1 MDPLFNWLKDHYD
14 MKGNVALGWVLA
26 IAGASLISA
35 LAAALVSENI
45 FSSSKYTFPVPNSFY
60 SSLNTWCVL
69 AASANIFKTVDI

>member
-35 LAAALVSENI
+35 LLAALVSE
-45 FSSSKYTFPVPNSFY
+45 TSFDCRQ
-60 SSLNTWCVL
+60 SINFQCQIHFIHL
-69 AASANIFKTVDI
+69 